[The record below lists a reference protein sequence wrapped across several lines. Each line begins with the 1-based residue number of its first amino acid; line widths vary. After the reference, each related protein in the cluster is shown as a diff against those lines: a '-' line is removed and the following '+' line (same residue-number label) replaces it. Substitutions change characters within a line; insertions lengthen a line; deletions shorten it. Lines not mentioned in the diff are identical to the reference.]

1 MEGSSFDRLAR
12 MISAD
17 ASRRGALRS
26 AFVAALAGLGVRSLL
41 GAEDAEA
48 KSCQKRCKKKKNKNA
63 RKQCLKRCN
72 ASQGQG
78 KAAGALCDTTGEC
91 ANPNICSIPVND
103 SGGDKRCCAPAGAPC
118 GLKDPDTGDDT
129 APFCCRGNTCTSTPT
144 SQGTCQPTP

>member
-1 MEGSSFDRLAR
+1 MKGSSFDRLAR

-26 AFVAALAGLGVRSLL
+26 AFVAALAGLGGRSLL

-78 KAAGALCDTTGEC
+78 KAAGATPQ
-91 ANPNICSIPVND
+91 AS
-103 SGGDKRCCAPAGAPC
+103 API
-118 GLKDPDTGDDT
+118 
-129 APFCCRGNTCTSTPT
+129 PT
-144 SQGTCQPTP
+144 SAASPSMTVAETSDAVRPPAPRAV